1 MVNDYDIKKNYC
13 DTIKRLTCLDWCA
26 MKRSQMSA
34 NTKVYSIKSHKTK
47 SIEILISSILNLKN
61 VDSKGTQ
68 NGLSPELQT
77 LKNMKN

>member
-1 MVNDYDIKKNYC
+1 
-13 DTIKRLTCLDWCA
+13 
-26 MKRSQMSA
+26 MKFCHPKPRDQTELIQKSFLKLVLEPA
-34 NTKVYSIKSHKTK
+34 VNTKVYSIKSHKTK